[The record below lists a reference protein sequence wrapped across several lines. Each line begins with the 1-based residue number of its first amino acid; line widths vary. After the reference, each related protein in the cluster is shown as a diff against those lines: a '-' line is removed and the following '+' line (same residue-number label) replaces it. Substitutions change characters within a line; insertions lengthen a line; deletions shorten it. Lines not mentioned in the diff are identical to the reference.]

1 MHAPVSTI
9 AKMICAIP
17 HCAIMNMCDAE
28 DLHPGSVVL
37 AYLCVWRV
45 VQAKRECRRWVRER
59 SGRAGP

>member
-1 MHAPVSTI
+1 MYAPVSTI

-28 DLHPGSVVL
+28 DLPCVEL